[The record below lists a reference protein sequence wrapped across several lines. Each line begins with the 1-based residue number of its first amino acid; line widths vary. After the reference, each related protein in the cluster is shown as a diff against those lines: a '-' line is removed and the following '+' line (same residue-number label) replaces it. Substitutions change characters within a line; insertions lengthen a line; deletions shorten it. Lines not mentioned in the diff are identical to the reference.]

1 MESCGTLARLNGDIL
16 DGIFTKLTIQE
27 IFQLRPVCREFQG
40 IIRKESFQRT
50 CAVSSKIQG
59 HHEQGSLSFSP
70 IFFFLA
76 KGKIEWMG
84 FNNTLRIWQ
93 RLPSLGTMLPSPT
106 PTLLMKDFFITASG
120 GLLCVNVSEDR
131 HFESIIICNPLTQT
145 KVELPP
151 LNFRRQPVLLHLL
164 VGSNHTYKVIAVGSA
179 AMGMG
184 NLSRKTEVYDSA
196 TGELELKLVFIRL
209 VKTKTGDTLCLALI

>member
-1 MESCGTLARLNGDIL
+1 MELCGTLARLNEDVLDRIL
-16 DGIFTKLTIQE
+16 TKLAIRE

-40 IIRKESFQRT
+40 IIRKEGFQR
-50 CAVSSKIQG
+50 ARAIASKNRG
-59 HHEQGSLSFSP
+59 HPEEGSLSLSP

-76 KGKIEWMG
+76 EGRIEWMG
-84 FNNTLRIWQ
+84 YNNTLRIWQ
-93 RLPSLGTMLPSPT
+93 RLPSLWTMLPSPT

-131 HFESIIICNPLTQT
+131 HFERIIICNPLTQT

-164 VGSNHTYKVIAVGSA
+164 VGSNCAYKVIAAGSA
-179 AMGMG
+179 ALGTES
-184 NLSRKTEVYDSA
+184 LSRKTEVYNST
-196 TGELELKLVFIRL
+196 TGKR
-209 VKTKTGDTLCLALI
+209 

>member
-1 MESCGTLARLNGDIL
+1 MESCGTLTRLTDDIL
-16 DGIFTKLTIQE
+16 DGIIAKLTFQE
-27 IFQLRPVCREFQG
+27 TFRLRPVCTEFRG
-40 IIRKESFQRT
+40 IIRKKSFQRT
-50 CAVSSKIQG
+50 CAISSKIRG

-76 KGKIEWMG
+76 EGKIEWMG
-84 FNNTLRIWQ
+84 YNNTLKVWQ
-93 RLPSLGTMLPSPT
+93 RLPSLRTMLPSPT

-151 LNFRRQPVLLHLL
+151 LHFRRQPVLLHLL
-164 VGSNHTYKVIAVGSA
+164 VESNHKYKVIAAGSA
-179 AMGMG
+179 AMGTG
-184 NLSRKTEVYDSA
+184 NLSRKTEVFDSD
-196 TGELELKLVFIRL
+196 TGELNLVFIGI
-209 VKTKTGDTLCLALI
+209 VKNW